1 MTNALKTLIGK
12 TVNDDV
18 ATKELENI
26 AKKAGYTRCQ
36 LREPGGI
43 YDCQFD
49 TSRLQIH
56 LNESRK
62 IVDLREG

>member
-1 MTNALKTLIGK
+1 MTDTLKKLIGK
-12 TVNDDV
+12 TVDSDV
-18 ATKELENI
+18 ASKDLDKL

-36 LREPGGI
+36 LREPGFF

-49 TSRLQIH
+49 TSRLQVH
-56 LNESRK
+56 VDDKKK